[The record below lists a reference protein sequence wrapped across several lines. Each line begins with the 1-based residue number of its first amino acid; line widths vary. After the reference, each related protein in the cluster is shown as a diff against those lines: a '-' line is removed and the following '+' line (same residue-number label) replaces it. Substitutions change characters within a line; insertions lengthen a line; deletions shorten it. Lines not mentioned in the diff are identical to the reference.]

1 MPEAGFGKAAQTTTP
16 CGKGRKRLYGLQLR
30 FTHIATKVEIASGSR
45 SRGPLFLLP
54 ERAPMTTDT
63 ETRLARETGPA
74 QRVAALAEP
83 VLADLGFR
91 LVRVKM
97 SGPTL
102 QIMAERPDG
111 TFTIEDCEAV
121 SRAMSPILDVEDV
134 VSSHY
139 NLEVSSPGIDRPL
152 VRPSDFEAWAGHEV
166 KVEMAVPV
174 AGRKRFKGT
183 LEGYHE
189 GEVRLFIENPE
200 GATKEPVL
208 IGVPFADISDAKLVL
223 TDALIE
229 AAKARLPKGYGDGAE
244 IDEDQIS
251 QERSEDDN
259 G

>member
-1 MPEAGFGKAAQTTTP
+1 
-16 CGKGRKRLYGLQLR
+16 
-30 FTHIATKVEIASGSR
+30 
-45 SRGPLFLLP
+45 
-54 ERAPMTTDT
+54 MTTET

-74 QRVAALAEP
+74 QRVVALAEP

-111 TFTIEDCEAV
+111 TFSIEDCEAV
-121 SRAMSPILDVEDV
+121 SRAMSPLLDVEDV
-134 VSSHY
+134 ISSRYH
-139 NLEVSSPGIDRPL
+139 LEVSSPGIDRPL
-152 VRPSDFEAWAGHEV
+152 VRPSDFEVWAGHEA
-166 KVEMAVPV
+166 KVEMAIPV

-183 LEGYHE
+183 LEGYHD

-208 IGVPFADISDAKLVL
+208 IGVPFADIGEAKLVL
-223 TDALIE
+223 TDELI
-229 AAKARLPKGYGDGAE
+229 AAARARLPVKGYGDGAE

-251 QERSEDDN
+251 QERNEDN

>member
-1 MPEAGFGKAAQTTTP
+1 
-16 CGKGRKRLYGLQLR
+16 
-30 FTHIATKVEIASGSR
+30 
-45 SRGPLFLLP
+45 
-54 ERAPMTTDT
+54 MTTET

-83 VLADLGFR
+83 VLADMGFR

-111 TFTIEDCEAV
+111 TFSIDDCEAV
-121 SRAMSPILDVEDV
+121 SRAMSPILDVEDP
-134 VSSHY
+134 VSSRYH
-139 NLEVSSPGIDRPL
+139 LEVSSPGIDRPL
-152 VRPSDFEAWAGHEV
+152 VRASDFEAWAGHEV

-200 GATKEPVL
+200 GALADRRSLRRHFRCQACSDRCLDRGRQGSPAQGLWRRRRDRRRPDFAREERRRQWL
-208 IGVPFADISDAKLVL
+208 IMA
-223 TDALIE
+223 
-229 AAKARLPKGYGDGAE
+229 
-244 IDEDQIS
+244 
-251 QERSEDDN
+251 
-259 G
+259 

>member
-1 MPEAGFGKAAQTTTP
+1 
-16 CGKGRKRLYGLQLR
+16 
-30 FTHIATKVEIASGSR
+30 
-45 SRGPLFLLP
+45 
-54 ERAPMTTDT
+54 MTTET

-74 QRVAALAEP
+74 QRVAAIAEP
-83 VLADLGFR
+83 VLAEMGFR

-111 TFTIEDCEAV
+111 TFTIDDCEAV

-134 VSSHY
+134 VSSRYH
-139 NLEVSSPGIDRPL
+139 LEVSSPGIDRPL
-152 VRPSDFEAWAGHEV
+152 VRASDFETWAGHEA
-166 KVEMAVPV
+166 KIEMAVPV

-183 LEGYHE
+183 LEGFHD

-200 GATKEPVL
+200 GASKEPVL

-223 TDALIE
+223 TDQLIE
-229 AAKARLPKGYGDGAE
+229 AAKSRLPAQGYGDGAE

-251 QERSEDDN
+251 QERSEDN

>member
-1 MPEAGFGKAAQTTTP
+1 
-16 CGKGRKRLYGLQLR
+16 
-30 FTHIATKVEIASGSR
+30 
-45 SRGPLFLLP
+45 
-54 ERAPMTTDT
+54 MTTET

-74 QRVAALAEP
+74 QRVVALAEP

-111 TFTIEDCEAV
+111 TFSIEDCEAV
-121 SRAMSPILDVEDV
+121 SRAMSPLLDVEDV
-134 VSSHY
+134 ISSRYH
-139 NLEVSSPGIDRPL
+139 LEVSSPGIDRPL
-152 VRPSDFEAWAGHEV
+152 VRASDFEVWAGHEA
-166 KVEMAVPV
+166 KIEMAVPV

-183 LEGYHE
+183 LEGYHD

-208 IGVPFADISDAKLVL
+208 IGVPFADIGEAKLVL
-223 TDALIE
+223 TDELI
-229 AAKARLPKGYGDGAE
+229 AAARARLPQKGYGDGAE
-244 IDEDQIS
+244 IDEDKIS
-251 QERSEDDN
+251 VERSEDN

>member
-1 MPEAGFGKAAQTTTP
+1 
-16 CGKGRKRLYGLQLR
+16 
-30 FTHIATKVEIASGSR
+30 
-45 SRGPLFLLP
+45 
-54 ERAPMTTDT
+54 MTTGT

-83 VLADLGFR
+83 VLAEMGFR
-91 LVRVKM
+91 LVRVRM

-111 TFTIEDCEAV
+111 TFTIDDCEAV
-121 SRAMSPILDVEDV
+121 SRALSPILDVEDV
-134 VSSHY
+134 IAARYH
-139 NLEVSSPGIDRPL
+139 LEISSPGIDRPL

-166 KVEMAVPV
+166 KLDMAVPV
-174 AGRKRFKGT
+174 AGRKRFKGN

-200 GATKEPVL
+200 GAAKEPVL
-208 IGVPFADISDAKLVL
+208 IGVPFADINEAKLVL
-223 TDALIE
+223 TDELI
-229 AAKARLPKGYGDGAE
+229 AVARSRLPQKGYGDGAE

-251 QERSEDDN
+251 QERSEDN

>member
-1 MPEAGFGKAAQTTTP
+1 
-16 CGKGRKRLYGLQLR
+16 
-30 FTHIATKVEIASGSR
+30 
-45 SRGPLFLLP
+45 
-54 ERAPMTTDT
+54 MTTET

-152 VRPSDFEAWAGHEV
+152 VRPSDFESWAGHDV

-174 AGRKRFKGT
+174 AGRKRFKGA
-183 LEGYHE
+183 LEGYHD

-223 TDALIE
+223 TDQLIE

-244 IDEDQIS
+244 IDEDKIS